1 MDPNTPPKR
10 ARAGLPKPDLRR
22 PGQWLQMTRDTH
34 PEAFKTPEEVAES
47 QAAVSKFI
55 GRTAANPLV
64 PGARTTG
71 TAPAGDDEESVYDQ
85 TASEGGDDTGSEY
98 TPSGTQRKRASRTGP
113 AAMQQQSEGEDSEEE
128 GELDPADYEDE
139 DEASENG
146 QGAAPADAKQVNDPT
161 WKINQPRTQPL
172 AYWVPSDASG
182 GEIWKSIQFTVDFTS
197 RASVNK
203 ANKARRLSI
212 WRAKNILGLHDQM
225 KRPSTKGREY
235 TDQNYQWI
243 LAEHAQHA
251 AINNNE
257 RIPLDNLTTRYNQR
271 FPTENRTTASL
282 TSYIDRKSGLNA
294 ARKTYD
300 SRQR

>member
-1 MDPNTPPKR
+1 MHDTFAHGTLLPLGPNGAAEMLIDRPSFQCR
-10 ARAGLPKPDLRR
+10 YEMLVWLRTGGR
-22 PGQWLQMTRDTH
+22 CYFSIS
-34 PEAFKTPEEVAES
+34 EPEEIFAHYS
-47 QAAVSKFI
+47 LYTFAGAS
-55 GRTAANPLV
+55 AN
-64 PGARTTG
+64 
-71 TAPAGDDEESVYDQ
+71 
-85 TASEGGDDTGSEY
+85 SECV
-98 TPSGTQRKRASRTGP
+98 Q
-113 AAMQQQSEGEDSEEE
+113 MQQQSEGEDSEEE